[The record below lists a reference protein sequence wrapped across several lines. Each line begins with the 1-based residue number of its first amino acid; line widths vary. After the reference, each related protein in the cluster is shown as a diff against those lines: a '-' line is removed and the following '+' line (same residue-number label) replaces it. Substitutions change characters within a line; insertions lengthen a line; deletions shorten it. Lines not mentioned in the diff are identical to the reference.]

1 MSTNKP
7 SDLARSNPV
16 VSRQSAA
23 EIAAAETKAKPK
35 ESAQPKE
42 TAEATATATVKP
54 THMLNASS
62 IEQAAKARAQA
73 DAVAIRNRAQEIYNR
88 ELALNLQNLLGDD
101 ATAYFRCPI
110 ESVALPA
117 LPTADYLQTVDCP
130 ALPSAN

>member
-23 EIAAAETKAKPK
+23 EIAATETKAKPK
-35 ESAQPKE
+35 NSAQPKE
-42 TAEATATATVKP
+42 PEAVPAATVKP
-54 THMLNASS
+54 THLLNVSS

-73 DAVAIRNRAQEIYNR
+73 DAVAIHDHVQEIYNR
-88 ELALNLQNLLGDD
+88 ELALNLQRILGDD
-101 ATAYFRCPI
+101 ASAHFRCPI